1 MKEEKPPP
9 ATEKSNHKLSLEN
22 FNMTQVL
29 LESSHLIGSEGTEYD
44 VLLTEEETLIQSQ
57 KALAE
62 KIGLHPL
69 AGVETADLFTSEDLA
84 FIRSPAIQKN
94 DSAKTSI
101 EETLERSTGLSR
113 RELNRARRKA
123 RQSFSKQNSREI
135 DDPVDVGNT
144 FNRTNKTLEP
154 ANKKPKLDDTANL
167 AKWYDFETGTVT
179 DPRCTV
185 PDVTGCWP
193 DSAVDWPLEPFA
205 ENLIQ
210 DLFSLKWEV
219 RHGAATALRELIRL
233 HGKGAGK
240 RRNQNHYDMDKS
252 HQQWLVDVALRLLIV
267 LGIDRFGDF
276 ISDQVVAPVRETCA
290 QVLGSVIMI
299 ISNKPTVTSDDKLNA
314 ETHDEKLKKEEC
326 SNELMKLTID
336 NQNKYLMGL
345 LLVILKLLEHNDWE
359 ARHGGFLALKYLFA
373 VRRDLL
379 DEMFLIAFPSIKK
392 SLSDPVEDVGAM
404 AASALIPIAAELPR
418 LLQTEELEAIVSSLW
433 NLLKEQD
440 DLAVACNSF
449 MGLLAAI
456 LSLPAARACLT
467 PQPLSLIFP
476 RLWPFLEHSSS
487 CVRKATLETLRTLSG
502 DVVAGNSDSKTR
514 WGENGSVILQ
524 EALNNVFL
532 RVLIEHLEDVQKI
545 AETVWENLVV
555 QSDLELLLHA
565 ACPLIGTWLSLAM
578 QPEHIP
584 YNFNIIGNKMCK
596 SKNTNSFQS
605 DQESPNKSSSESV
618 PLSSELKVYIGGIE
632 TVARS
637 IRNANVVRT
646 RCMAARMLGLL
657 SKYIVQPAPGVIY
670 ESEVLN
676 PSSCYAK
683 VLVVYLQSKS
693 ALQRLVTALT
703 MTYWASLD
711 KENIPDTPEILKKH
725 LFTCLEENIYYDENV
740 GSITR
745 LLHDC
750 QDYVA
755 TLKHNKLLLDV
766 DTTNVLTLDRML
778 EIAQMSISDLI
789 SNTESKNSFASNI
802 RSLVKRKPKL
812 FESFEERR
820 CVIKNEV
827 EACVMRQE
835 ALNIGVKAALAGAA
849 TMLHC
854 LPVVSK
860 PLSPLIKPLMEAIK
874 KEENDELQK
883 LAAKHLAH
891 LVNLCADRL
900 PCPNSKIAT
909 NLCLFLCSD
918 SEFTPRVDL
927 SKEKNDELFN
937 GILTLTNRQKQAE
950 RITSGRGPNS
960 FPRGPGRPPASEVQ
974 DESSEIE
981 DLEAKKAKITRKG
994 ATAAL
999 TEIVLLMKEQL
1010 PTKLPQLWDMILPE
1024 YLRNYKIEDYN
1035 SITADQANQ
1044 LVFNLQ
1050 VLEIVTP
1057 NLDKSLLPSILDCLS
1072 NICLLLAN
1080 SYKTVRHM
1088 VSRCLAVLA
1097 TLEVKKTMEILV
1109 PKIVT
1114 FFETSNIEPAK
1125 NTIMNLNEM
1134 DARRQGAAEALAC
1147 IVDSLGVE
1155 IVPYAVLF
1163 MVSLLGRMSDQNQSV
1178 RSICSAT
1185 FATLVQLLP
1194 LDPRSIDSSSFAQEK
1209 TQERHFLEQLFNPQ
1223 SIPDTKLTIP
1233 VEAELRTYQQ
1243 QGLNWLDFL
1252 NRYKLHGVLC
1262 DDMGLGKT
1270 LQTLCIV
1277 ALDHNRNKK
1286 VPSSLVICPP
1296 TLTGHWVYEA
1306 EKFFQT
1312 KDLSVIQY
1320 AGNPNERDRI
1330 RQVSL
1335 KYTLVVV
1342 NYDIVKRD
1350 VEFFESVQ
1358 WNYCILDEGHVIKN
1372 GKTKKAK
1379 AVKKLRSHHRLILSG
1394 TPVQNDVLELWSLFD
1409 FLMPGF
1415 LGSERQFAAKYSKPI
1430 LACREP
1436 KAGGKEQEAGAL
1448 AMEALHRQVL
1458 PFLLRRN
1465 KEDVLKD
1472 LPPKIT
1478 QDYYCDLSSL
1488 QKSLYEDFKLKHSA
1502 KLLNEGNVHRGHVFE
1517 ALRYLKN
1524 VCNHPKLVLSNKHPQ
1539 YQTVMN
1545 SLKQQRSSLE
1555 DIDHSAKLLAL
1566 KQLLLD
1572 CGIGSLTNQDRT
1584 QNNLACVNQPSLVSP
1599 HRALIFC
1606 QLKAMLDIVE
1616 HDLLHAHLPNVT
1628 YIRLDGSVPAA
1639 MRHSIVARF
1648 NADPSIDVLLLT
1660 TQVGGLGL
1668 NLTGADTVIF
1678 VEHDWNPMKDLQAMD
1693 RAHRIGQKKIV
1704 NVYRL
1709 ITRQTLEEKIMGLQ
1723 KFKLLTANTVISS
1736 ENSSLQSMRTDQLLD
1751 LFSLDKDKKAL
1762 RENESS
1768 DSSGSEQTK
1777 VTGISNSIVD
1787 ILPELIVQQQYEEE
1801 YDLDV
1806 FLSTLKETNH

>member
-1 MKEEKPPP
+1 
-9 ATEKSNHKLSLEN
+9 
-22 FNMTQVL
+22 MTQVL
-29 LESSHLIGSEGTEYD
+29 IESSHLIGSEGTEYD
-44 VLLTEEETLIQSQ
+44 ISLTEEESFIQSQ

-94 DSAKTSI
+94 DSEKTPV
-101 EETLERSTGLSR
+101 EETLQRTAGLSR
-113 RELNRARRKA
+113 REINRARRKA
-123 RQSFSKQNSREI
+123 RQSVSKQTSREI
-135 DDPVDVGNT
+135 DDVLDFGKT
-144 FNRTNKTLEP
+144 FNRTNKTSEP
-154 ANKKPKLDDTANL
+154 ISKKPKLDDNANS
-167 AKWYDFETGTVT
+167 AKWYDFETGTVI
-179 DPRCTV
+179 DSRCTV
-185 PDVTGCWP
+185 PDVTGCWS

-205 ENLIQ
+205 ETLIQ

-240 RRNQNHYDMDKS
+240 QRHQSLQEMDNS
-252 HQQWLVDVALRLLIV
+252 HRQWLVDVALRLLIV

-290 QVLGSVIMI
+290 QVLGSVILI
-299 ISNKPTVTSDDKLNA
+299 ISKKPVDNKISSK
-314 ETHDEKLKKEEC
+314 EEEGEKIKKEE
-326 SNELMKLTID
+326 SSDELMKLSIE

-359 ARHGGFLALKYLFA
+359 ARHGGFLALKYFFA

-379 DEMFLIAFPSIKK
+379 DEMFLIAFPAIKK
-392 SLSDPVEDVGAM
+392 SLSDTVEDVGAM

-418 LLQTEELEAIVSSLW
+418 LLQAAELEAVVASLW

-476 RLWPFLEHSSS
+476 RLWPFLSHSSS

-502 DVVAGNSDSKTR
+502 DVTDVNSDSKTR
-514 WGENGSVILQ
+514 WGEKGSVILQ

-532 RVLIEHLEDVQKI
+532 RVLIEHLENIQRI
-545 AETVWENLVV
+545 AESVWENLIV

-584 YNFNIIGNKMCK
+584 YNFNLINNKVSCK
-596 SKNTNSFQS
+596 AKITNCFSS
-605 DQESPNKSSSESV
+605 DQDSANKSSVESM
-618 PLSSELKVYIGGIE
+618 PLPSELKVYIGGIE
-632 TVARS
+632 TVAHS

-670 ESEVLN
+670 ESDILN
-676 PSSCYAK
+676 PASCYAK
-683 VLVVYLQSKS
+683 VLIVYLQSKS

-703 MTYWASLD
+703 MTYWASID
-711 KENIPDTPEILKKH
+711 RENVPATPEILKKH

-755 TLKHNKLLLDV
+755 TLRHNKLLLEM

-778 EIAQMSISDLI
+778 EIAKLTISDLI
-789 SNTESKNSFASNI
+789 TNSESNNSFGNNI
-802 RSLVKRKPKL
+802 RNMVKRKPKL

-820 CVIKNEV
+820 CILKNEI
-827 EACVMRQE
+827 ESCAARQE
-835 ALNIGVKAALAGAA
+835 TLNIAVKATLAGAA
-849 TMLHC
+849 TMMNC

-860 PLSPLIKPLMEAIK
+860 PLNPLIKPLMEAIK
-874 KEENDELQK
+874 KEENEELQK

-891 LVNLCADRL
+891 LVHLCVDRT
-900 PCPNSKIAT
+900 PCPNSKITT

-918 SEFTPRVDL
+918 VEFTPRVDL
-927 SKEKNDELFN
+927 SKSKNDDLFN
-937 GILTLTNRQKQAE
+937 GILTLSNRQKQAE
-950 RITSGRGPNS
+950 RSACGRGNPNNLNAT
-960 FPRGPGRPPASEVQ
+960 RGPGRPPACETPP
-974 DESSEIE
+974 DETSEIE
-981 DLEAKKAKITRKG
+981 DAEAKKAKITRKG

-999 TEIVLLMKEQL
+999 TEIVLLMKEDL
-1010 PTKLPQLWDMILPE
+1010 PNKLPQLWDMILPE

-1050 VLEIVTP
+1050 VLEVVTP
-1057 NLDKSLLPSILDCLS
+1057 NLDKSLLPSILDCLD

-1097 TLEVKKTMEILV
+1097 TLDVKRTMDVLV
-1109 PKIVT
+1109 PKIVA
-1114 FFETSNIEPAK
+1114 FFETTSVESNK
-1125 NTIMNLNEM
+1125 NCTILPNEI

-1147 IVDSLGVE
+1147 IVDSLGVD
-1155 IVPYAVLF
+1155 IVSYAVLF
-1163 MVSLLGRMSDQNQSV
+1163 MVSLLGRMSDQNQAV

-1194 LDPRSIDSSSFAQEK
+1194 LDPRSIDNSSFSREK
-1209 TQERHFLEQLFNPQ
+1209 TQERHFLEQLINPQ
-1223 SIPDTKLTIP
+1223 SIPDTKLTIS
-1233 VEAELRTYQQ
+1233 VAAELRTYQQ

-1270 LQTLCIV
+1270 IQTLCIV
-1277 ALDHNRNKK
+1277 ALDHHRNKQ

-1306 EKFFQT
+1306 EKFFQS

-1320 AGNPNERDRI
+1320 AGNPIERDRL
-1330 RQVSL
+1330 RHLTL
-1335 KYTLVVV
+1335 KYKLVVAS
-1342 NYDIVKRD
+1342 YDIVRKD
-1350 VEFFESVQ
+1350 IEFFESVQ

-1372 GKTKKAK
+1372 GKTKNAK

-1415 LGSERQFAAKYSKPI
+1415 LGSERQFAAKYSRPI

-1436 KAGGKEQEAGAL
+1436 KAGNKEQEAGAL

-1478 QDYYCDLSSL
+1478 QDYYCDLSTL
-1488 QKSLYEDFKLKHSA
+1488 QKTLYEDFKLKHSA
-1502 KLLNEGNVHRGHVFE
+1502 KLINEGNVHRGHVFE

-1524 VCNHPKLVLSNKHPQ
+1524 VCNHPKLVLSTKHPQ

-1545 SLKQQRSSLE
+1545 MIKQQRSSLE
-1555 DIDHSAKLLAL
+1555 DIEHSAKLLAL

-1572 CGIGSLTNQDRT
+1572 CGIGSLSQQQSVTNRT
-1584 QNNLACVNQPSLVSP
+1584 PSNLTLDSQPSQLVSQ

-1616 HDLLHAHLPNVT
+1616 RDLLHTHLPSVT
-1628 YIRLDGSVPAA
+1628 YLRLDGSVPAA
-1639 MRHSIVARF
+1639 QRHSVVARF

-1678 VEHDWNPMKDLQAMD
+1678 IEHDWNPMKDLQAMD

-1736 ENSSLQSMRTDQLLD
+1736 ENSSLQSMRTEQLLD
-1751 LFSLDKDKKAL
+1751 LFSLEKDK
-1762 RENESS
+1762 RSPRDNESGES
-1768 DSSGSEQTK
+1768 NVTEQIK
-1777 VTGISNSIVD
+1777 VTGINNSVAD

-1806 FLSTLKETNH
+1806 FLSTLKET

>member
-1 MKEEKPPP
+1 
-9 ATEKSNHKLSLEN
+9 
-22 FNMTQVL
+22 MTQVL
-29 LESSHLIGSEGTEYD
+29 IESSHLIGSEGTEYD
-44 VLLTEEETLIQSQ
+44 ISLTEEEAFLQSQ
-57 KALAE
+57 KAIAE
-62 KIGLHPL
+62 KIGIHPL
-69 AGVETADLFTSEDLA
+69 SGVETADLFTSEDLA
-84 FIRSPAIQKN
+84 FIRSPASQKN
-94 DSAKTSI
+94 DTQKTSV
-101 EETLERSTGLSR
+101 EETLQRTAGLSQ
-113 RELNRARRKA
+113 REINRARRKA
-123 RQSFSKQNSREI
+123 RQLVSKQTSREI
-135 DDPVDVGNT
+135 DDASDFGNT
-144 FNRTNKTLEP
+144 FNRTNKTSEP
-154 ANKKPKLDDTANL
+154 LNKKPKLDDNANS
-167 AKWYDFETGTVT
+167 ARWYNFDTGTVT
-179 DPRCTV
+179 DPRCAV

-193 DSAVDWPLEPFA
+193 DSAIDWPLEPFA
-205 ENLIQ
+205 ETLIQ
-210 DLFSLKWEV
+210 DLFSLKWEI

-240 RRNQNHYDMDKS
+240 QRNQNHQEMDIS
-252 HQQWLVDVALRLLIV
+252 HREWLVDVGLRLLIV

-290 QVLGSVIMI
+290 QVLGSVILI
-299 ISNKPTVTSDDKLNA
+299 ISNKPVDKKNKDTFVNKL
-314 ETHDEKLKKEEC
+314 DEQGSEGKIKKEEC
-326 SNELMKLTID
+326 SDELMKLTID
-336 NQNKYLMGL
+336 HQNKYLMGL

-359 ARHGGFLALKYLFA
+359 ARHGGFLALKYFFA

-379 DEMFLIAFPSIKK
+379 DEMFLIAFPAIKK
-392 SLSDPVEDVGAM
+392 NLSDPVEDVGAM

-418 LLQTEELEAIVSSLW
+418 LLQAPELEEIVSCLW
-433 NLLKEQD
+433 SLLKEQD

-476 RLWPFLEHSSS
+476 RLWPFLSHSSS
-487 CVRKATLETLRTLSG
+487 CVRKATLETLKTLSG
-502 DVVAGNSDSKTR
+502 DIIDVNSDSKTR
-514 WGENGSVILQ
+514 WGEKGSVILQ

-532 RVLIEHLEDVQKI
+532 RVLIEHLENIQKI
-545 AETVWENLVV
+545 AESVWENLVV
-555 QSDLELLLHA
+555 HSDLELLLHA
-565 ACPLIGTWLSLAM
+565 ACPMIGTWLSLAM
-578 QPEHIP
+578 QPENIP
-584 YNFNIIGNKMCK
+584 YNFNLIGNKMSCK
-596 SKNTNSFQS
+596 FKNSNCSQT
-605 DQESPNKSSSESV
+605 DQELANKSSVECT

-632 TVARS
+632 TVAHT
-637 IRNANVVRT
+637 IRNLNVVRT

-657 SKYIVQPAPGVIY
+657 SKYIVKPAPGVIY
-670 ESEVLN
+670 EADVPN

-683 VLVVYLQSKS
+683 VLIVYLQSKS

-703 MTYWASLD
+703 MTYWATLD
-711 KENIPDTPEILKKH
+711 QENIPETPEILKKH

-745 LLHDC
+745 LLHEC
-750 QDYVA
+750 QDYIA
-755 TLKHNKLLLDV
+755 TLKHNNLLLDF
-766 DTTNVLTLDRML
+766 DSSSVLTLDKML
-778 EIAQMSISDLI
+778 EIAKLTISDLI
-789 SNTESKNSFASNI
+789 TITESKNNSANNI
-802 RSLVKRKPKL
+802 RAMVKRKPKL

-820 CVIKNEV
+820 CILKNEV
-827 EACVMRQE
+827 EACVARQE
-835 ALNIGVKAALAGAA
+835 TLNIAVKAALAGAA
-849 TMLHC
+849 TMLNC

-860 PLSPLIKPLMEAIK
+860 PLNPLIKPLMEAIK
-874 KEENDELQK
+874 KEENEELQK

-891 LVNLCADRL
+891 LVNLCVDRT
-900 PCPNSKIAT
+900 PCPNSKITT

-918 SEFTPRVDL
+918 AEFTPRVDL
-927 SKEKNDELFN
+927 SKNKNDDLFN
-937 GILTLTNRQKQAE
+937 GILTLSNRQKQAE
-950 RITSGRGPNS
+950 RSASGRCNANGTMT
-960 FPRGPGRPPASEVQ
+960 RGPGRPPACEVQ
-974 DESSEIE
+974 LDENSEIE
-981 DLEAKKAKITRKG
+981 DAEAKKARITRKG

-999 TEIVLLMKEQL
+999 SEIVILMKEQL
-1010 PTKLPQLWDMILPE
+1010 PNKLPQLWDMILPE

-1050 VLEIVTP
+1050 VLEVVTP
-1057 NLDKSLLPSILDCLS
+1057 NLDKSLLPSILDCLN

-1097 TLEVKKTMEILV
+1097 TLDDKRTMDTLV
-1109 PKIVT
+1109 PKIVA
-1114 FFETSNIEPAK
+1114 FFETSNEETSK
-1125 NTIMNLNEM
+1125 NATMLPNEI

-1147 IVDSLGVE
+1147 IVDSLGVD

-1194 LDPRSIDSSSFAQEK
+1194 LDPRSIDSSSFAREK
-1209 TQERHFLEQLFNPQ
+1209 TQERNFLEQLLNPQ
-1223 SIPDTKLTIP
+1223 SMPDTKLTIP
-1233 VEAELRTYQQ
+1233 VAAELRNYQQ

-1270 LQTLCIV
+1270 IQTLCIV
-1277 ALDHNRNKK
+1277 ALDHHRIKQ

-1306 EKFFQT
+1306 EKFFET

-1320 AGNPNERDRI
+1320 AGNPVERDKL
-1330 RQVSL
+1330 RQFAL
-1335 KYTLVVV
+1335 KYKLVVAS
-1342 NYDIVKRD
+1342 YDIVRKD
-1350 VEFFESVQ
+1350 IEFFESVQ

-1372 GKTKKAK
+1372 GKTKNAK

-1415 LGSERQFAAKYSKPI
+1415 LGSEKQFAAKYSKPI

-1488 QKSLYEDFKLKHSA
+1488 QRTLYEDFKLKHSA
-1502 KLLNEGNVHRGHVFE
+1502 KLINEGGVNRGNVFE

-1524 VCNHPKLVLSNKHPQ
+1524 VCNHPKLVLTSKHPQ

-1545 SLKQQRSSLE
+1545 MIRQQRTSLE
-1555 DIDHSAKLLAL
+1555 DIEHSAKLLAL

-1572 CGIGSLTNQDRT
+1572 CGIGSVVSQPQPSTNRT
-1584 QNNLACVNQPSLVSP
+1584 LNNLTCDNQPSQLVSQ

-1616 HDLLHAHLPNVT
+1616 RDLLHAHLPTVT
-1628 YIRLDGSVPAA
+1628 YLRLDGSVLAA
-1639 MRHSIVARF
+1639 QRHSVVARF

-1678 VEHDWNPMKDLQAMD
+1678 IEHDWNPMKDLQAMD

-1736 ENSSLQSMRTDQLLD
+1736 ENSSLQSMRTEQLLD
-1751 LFSLDKDKKAL
+1751 LFSLEKDKKVP
-1762 RENESS
+1762 RESEVG
-1768 DSSGSEQTK
+1768 DSSGCSEQIK
-1777 VTGISNSIVD
+1777 VSGINNSMVD

-1801 YDLDV
+1801 YDLDA
-1806 FLSTLKETNH
+1806 FLSTLNKTNQ